1 MRVTEED
8 DVGPFLAPL
17 FEEQFHPILGA
28 IAMTVR
34 HKDAPA
40 GDPQEALEWEQCT
53 EVAVAAYSVEAHGWI
68 RCAESSDVGLA
79 IPAVEHA
86 GDFGMPK
93 HRLLQVGRVAMRIRD
108 YENTHARTRGWIP
121 AFAESTPRIEKKY
134 SGGND
139 GGDAGMMNWRLVVIV
154 ALSG

>member
-28 IAMTVR
+28 ITMTVR
-34 HKDAPA
+34 HEDAPA
-40 GDPQEALEWEQCT
+40 GDPQEALEREQCT
-53 EVAVAAYSVEAHGWI
+53 EVAVAAYGVEAHGWI
-68 RCAESSDVGLA
+68 RCAESSDVGFA

-93 HRLLQVGRVAMRIRD
+93 HRLLQVGRVAVRIGD
-108 YENTHARTRGWIP
+108 YENTHARTSGNNKRSMSTSIP
-121 AFAESTPRIEKKY
+121 DI
-134 SGGND
+134 
-139 GGDAGMMNWRLVVIV
+139 AGIAMMARHI
-154 ALSG
+154 LSNNIGLHLPSIR